1 MRARRTGAAVALA
14 LLAALALA
22 PVLLHRG
29 YVLLGDMT
37 FVPHQPWKP
46 AWLGLDGSVPRAVP
60 ADALVSVAT
69 HVVPGDLVQ
78 KAVLL
83 GALLLAGS
91 GMLRLLADATP
102 AARFGGA
109 ALYTWNAWVFE
120 RLAIG
125 HWGLFVGYAALP
137 WVARAAVRVRRDG
150 GSAAGPLVLWLALAG
165 LTSPTGGI
173 IAALTAGVLVAD
185 VRRVRLT
192 GGVVLAAVLVN
203 LPWLVPGLVNSAGG
217 SDPAGVRAFA
227 ATADTPLGTLG
238 SLATLGGIWKAAAAP
253 GDRSS
258 WVLTLA
264 TLAIVVAAVAAIIR
278 ARTVLD
284 AAGEP
289 PTAGLRG
296 RLVALAV
303 VSFLLASLP
312 TTGPGRSVLQVLVGH
327 LLGAGVLRDSQKWL
341 APFVLVVAI
350 GFGLA
355 LDLLHRRLERRS
367 PGSATPVA
375 VALSLLP
382 VVLLPSL
389 AWGLAG
395 RLEPVRYPTEWAQV
409 RSVLEHQP
417 ADQRRTAVLPWSA
430 YQRYAW
436 NGGRVALDPAIRY
449 FPGQVLT
456 SEDLV
461 VADGTA
467 VVADDPVAARIGV
480 AVRSGTPL
488 GPVLAQAGVRYLLV
502 EKSAAGGARLV
513 LPAGRVLHD
522 GPELAL
528 LDLGGPARLARS
540 SRPALVV
547 GADVVTVL
555 GLLVAVGAVVRRR
568 LRGRSGTI
576 VVGESHNG
584 ESRTR
589 G

>member
-1 MRARRTGAAVALA
+1 VIGVA
-14 LLAALALA
+14 LLAALVTA
-22 PVLLHRG
+22 PL
-29 YVLLGDMT
+29 LLGRGFALVADMT
-37 FVPHQPWKP
+37 FVPRQPWKGE
-46 AWLGLDGSVPRAVP
+46 WLGVDGSVPRAVP

-69 HVVPGDLVQ
+69 QVVPGDLLQ

-83 GALLLAGS
+83 GALLLAGG
-91 GMLRLLADATP
+91 GMLRLLAGTAP

-150 GSAAGPLVLWLALAG
+150 PPVAGPLVLWLALAG

-192 GGVVLAAVLVN
+192 GAVLLTAVLVN
-203 LPWLVPGLVNSAGG
+203 LPWLVPGLVNSTGG

-264 TLAIVVAAVAAIIR
+264 TLAIVVAALAVVVRSPRVLTVAGGPS
-278 ARTVLD
+278 T
-284 AAGEP
+284 G
-289 PTAGLRG
+289 GLRG
-296 RLVALAV
+296 RLVALAI

-312 TTGPGRSVLQVLVGH
+312 TTDPGRRLLQALVGH

-341 APFVLVVAI
+341 APFVLVVAL
-350 GFGLA
+350 GFGLG
-355 LDLLHRRLERRS
+355 LDLLHRRLGRRS
-367 PGSATPVA
+367 PGSASAVA

-395 RLEPVRYPTEWAQV
+395 RLEPVRYPAEWAQV
-409 RSVLEHQP
+409 RAVLEHQP
-417 ADQRRTAVLPWSA
+417 ADQRRTAVLPWST

-449 FPGQVLT
+449 FPGQMVT

-461 VADGTA
+461 VGGGTT
-467 VVADDPVAARIGV
+467 VVSDDPVTARIGA

-488 GPVLAQAGVRYLLV
+488 GPVLAGAGVRYVLV
-502 EKSAAGGARLV
+502 EKSAAGGAHLV
-513 LPAGRVLHD
+513 LPAGRPLHD

-528 LDLGGPARLARS
+528 LDLGSPARLARS

-547 GADVVTVL
+547 GADVVTGL
-555 GLLVAVGAVVRRR
+555 GLVLAAGATVRRR
-568 LRGRSGTI
+568 RPGSIRYHRGGRKSQRR
-576 VVGESHNG
+576 EPD
-584 ESRTR
+584 
-589 G
+589 